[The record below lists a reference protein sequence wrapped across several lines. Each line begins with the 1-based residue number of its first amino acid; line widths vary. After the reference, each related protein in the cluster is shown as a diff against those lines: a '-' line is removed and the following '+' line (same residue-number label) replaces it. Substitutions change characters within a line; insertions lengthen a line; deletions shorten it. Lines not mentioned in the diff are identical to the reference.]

1 MRWYW
6 KQAKGQRKWSML
18 VCEEVDL
25 ELDWHAEGLLG
36 HTFRINVCGRECK
49 IEQKVKRAEMKS
61 TKSVNQIQGEL
72 WSWDRPSE
80 MPFDK
85 SRGSGLFIPSSI
97 SHWMRTAL
105 GRRDTVGQG
114 GLALLRQFL
123 EGNENWELLVKII
136 PNGWENKFLIPAEG
150 SEWHILEFTS
160 KGLLKYGTPCY
171 LSLILSS
178 PLPNCPLQFW
188 KLRTLPHNWTLV
200 GPYLMPCLKS
210 LPLKEIDMTFT
221 FTWRIEDYCFG
232 PEELLKDCLSP
243 PFKSLA

>member
-36 HTFRINVCGRECK
+36 HTFRINVFGRECK

-150 SEWHILEFTS
+150 SEWHILECQSWIVMTETLWHTILKIFSLCTFRGRS
-160 KGLLKYGTPCY
+160 VPTLALRVSLYLLM
-171 LSLILSS
+171 IL
-178 PLPNCPLQFW
+178 
-188 KLRTLPHNWTLV
+188 V
-200 GPYLMPCLKS
+200 Y
-210 LPLKEIDMTFT
+210 
-221 FTWRIEDYCFG
+221 
-232 PEELLKDCLSP
+232 
-243 PFKSLA
+243 